1 MDVFGSFQYLNYI
14 WVLFSINF
22 FGYINL
28 DYVKP
33 LIEYNNLFIMTRFIE
48 TEQSLDSCDE
58 VKKISVITLNLRRI
72 FFILR

>member
-1 MDVFGSFQYLNYI
+1 MDIFGSFQYLNYI
-14 WVLFSINF
+14 WILYSINF

-58 VKKISVITLNLRRI
+58 VKKFSYYIENQSFLY
-72 FFILR
+72 

>member
-1 MDVFGSFQYLNYI
+1 MDIFGSFQYLNYI
-14 WVLFSINF
+14 WILYSINF